1 MMVTPRQLA
10 KKKLVEFLFLIGII
24 VEHTITIA
32 VFMIGVYVL
41 NRLATMLSVGSSYPV
56 SLLRNFSE
64 YALLGMYAVFVVAG
78 IFYIY
83 KIFKDL
89 EVQ

>member
-1 MMVTPRQLA
+1 MVTPRQLA
-10 KKKLVEFLFLIGII
+10 KKKLVELLFLIGVI

-32 VFMIGVYVL
+32 VFMIGVYFL
-41 NRLATMLSVGSSYPV
+41 NWLATVLSVGSSYPV

-64 YALLGMYAVFVVAG
+64 YALFGMYTIFVIAG
-78 IFYIY
+78 IVYIY

-89 EVQ
+89 AV

>member
-1 MMVTPRQLA
+1 MVTPRQLA
-10 KKKLVEFLFLIGII
+10 KKKLVEFLFLIGVI

-32 VFMIGVYVL
+32 VFMIGVYFL
-41 NRLATMLSVGSSYPV
+41 NWLATVLSVGSSYPV

-64 YALLGMYAVFVVAG
+64 YALFGMYTIFVITG
-78 IFYIY
+78 IVYIY

-89 EVQ
+89 EV